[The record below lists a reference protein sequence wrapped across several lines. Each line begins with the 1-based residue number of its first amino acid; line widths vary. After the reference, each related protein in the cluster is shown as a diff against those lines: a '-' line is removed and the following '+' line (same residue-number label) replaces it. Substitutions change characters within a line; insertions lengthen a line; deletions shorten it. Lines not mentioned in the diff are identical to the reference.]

1 MKMQAKCRH
10 LRDARLMVAI
20 ADAHSAADV
29 AGRISSEAGTW
40 ARRMGAGADDAADA
54 AACAMRARIAAQRA
68 EHCSTSAGAW
78 SCARLA
84 WAIVASTR
92 EASERVNAAIAES
105 LIVASAT
112 EWGLQGHDQ

>member
-1 MKMQAKCRH
+1 MQANCRH

-20 ADAHSAADV
+20 ADAHAAADA
-29 AGRISSEAGTW
+29 AGRISSEAGAW
-40 ARRMGAGADDAADA
+40 ASRMGAGGDDAGDA
-54 AACAMRARIAAQRA
+54 AACAMRARIAAERA
-68 EHCSTSAGAW
+68 ERCSTTAGAW

-92 EASERVNAAIAES
+92 EASERVNAAIAQS

-112 EWGLQGHDQ
+112 EWGLLP

>member
-1 MKMQAKCRH
+1 MKLQANCRQ

-20 ADAHSAADV
+20 ADAHAAADA
-29 AGRISSEAGTW
+29 AGRISSEAGAW
-40 ARRMGAGADDAADA
+40 VRRMGAGADDAADA
-54 AACAMRARIAAQRA
+54 AACAMRARISAERA
-68 EHCSTSAGAW
+68 ERCSTTAGAW

-105 LIVASAT
+105 LIVSSAT
-112 EWGLQGHDQ
+112 EWGLLP